1 MKGGPWWTVSA
12 AVLSIVVMLVIT
24 GCLAAHGATSGD
36 AFINNA
42 FASVSIAGLGSILRA
57 MAHGGDTPT
66 EKRTDHGGKLLTVVA
81 LSSGFTGAA
90 ARLGVTDA
98 GFWIAAGVGVVLL
111 VVGVVLQVIETKR
124 KKPKKPR
131 TSKSAGVVKSK

>member
-1 MKGGPWWTVSA
+1 
-12 AVLSIVVMLVIT
+12 MLVIT